1 MGYNSKK
8 TGGNLSSQRRLLNLK
23 LFICCCG
30 ARLLASGGCQHGEGA
45 GGGDDYRLH
54 FAGRQTHILSA
65 SLANCGMHSSAA
77 MCSSDNA
84 GGFLSVCWIR
94 TRGNLGSLI

>member
-45 GGGDDYRLH
+45 GVGDYRLH

-84 GGFLSVCWIR
+84 GGFLSVCWIQ